1 MKIALDFDNTF
12 TADPELW
19 TQFITAARMRGH
31 EVAIVTSRRPSMAP
45 TATGI
50 DVICCSFTAKR
61 KHYQA
66 DVWID
71 DDPKHIDLDHERKDF
86 YQ

>member
-1 MKIALDFDNTF
+1 MKIALDYDNTY

-19 TQFITAARMRGH
+19 THFINMARVRGH
-31 EVAIVTSRRPSMAP
+31 EIVIVTSRHPGNKPP
-45 TATGI
+45 TEQFGI
-50 DVICCSFTAKR
+50 KTICCAFTAKR

-71 DDPKHIDLDHERKDF
+71 DDPAHIDKDHIF
-86 YQ
+86 